1 MGLLFERGKSGF
13 LNPVKCTVD
22 KLISASNGLM
32 CLKSAIFGAIPNPAS
47 ILQGLASV
55 AAGMIG
61 AIIGAVTTVIMER
74 VDQIIN
80 SVLSPIR
87 KIEGIISDLTSL
99 LVGVQNILDKAF
111 NMDNYFKN
119 KQDCS
124 GFAAQLMNCLAQNA
138 INKITNK
145 VAMNVDKQIGKI
157 ADSVTK
163 ESLKVN
169 GTIDSFVNRH
179 TQFLVKADL
188 QNKLLT

>member
-1 MGLLFERGKSGF
+1 MGLLFERNKTGF
-13 LNPVKCTVD
+13 LNPVNGTVD

-32 CLKSAIFGAIPNPAS
+32 CLKSAIVGAIPNPAA
-47 ILQGLASV
+47 ILGGLASV
-55 AAGMIG
+55 AAAMIS

-87 KIEGIISDLTSL
+87 KIEEIISDLTASL
-99 LVGVQNILDKAF
+99 IGIQNILDKAT

-124 GFAAQLMNCLAQNA
+124 GFAAELMNCLAQNA

-145 VAMNVDKQIGKI
+145 VAMNVDKHIGKI
-157 ADSVTK
+157 ANNVTK

-169 GTIDSFVNRH
+169 GTIDTFVNRH

-188 QNKLLT
+188 QTKLLT

>member
-1 MGLLFERGKSGF
+1 MGLLFERSKTGF
-13 LNPVKCTVD
+13 LNPVNGTVD

-32 CLKSAIFGAIPNPAS
+32 CLKSAIIGAIPNPAA
-47 ILQGLASV
+47 ILQGLVSTAV
-55 AAGMIG
+55 GMVG
-61 AIIGAVTTVIMER
+61 AIIGAVQTVIMER
-74 VDQIIN
+74 VDQIVN

-87 KIEGIISDLTSL
+87 KIEGIIKDLTDT
-99 LVGVQNILDKAF
+99 LVGVQNILDKAT

-145 VAMNVDKQIGKI
+145 VAMNVDKHIGKI
-157 ADSVTK
+157 ANNVTK

-169 GTIDSFVNRH
+169 GVIDNYVNRH
-179 TQFLVKADL
+179 TKFIEKANL
-188 QNKLLT
+188 QTKLLT